1 MNNDL
6 EQFSEERLKEIVSA
20 IKLEPCDYHDAYD
33 NIPHGEIA
41 ALARIALS
49 AKQAKPAAWTLNDSP
64 IGLNPVVTLSK
75 SVAKSWSDKGRSIT
89 QLFATPQPAHTW
101 IKCSESMPEPEIP
114 VLIMNNGD
122 MRIGE
127 IRWDYPTHEET
138 YQAFRYWDDPFD
150 DGQIWDYC
158 DITHWMPLP
167 ATPKPEPK

>member
-6 EQFSEERLKEIVSA
+6 EKFSEERLIELANENIICKVSWD
-20 IKLEPCDYHDAYD
+20 ERV
-33 NIPHGEIA
+33 
-41 ALARIALS
+41 ALGRIALS
-49 AKQAKPAAWTLNDSP
+49 AKQAKPVLIFDKPDSLAYRSLIQTLEV
-64 IGLNPVVTLSK
+64 GTK
-75 SVAKSWSDKGRSIT
+75 FYT
-89 QLFATPQPAHTW
+89 TPQPAHTEQGGW
-101 IKCSESMPEPEIP
+101 IKCSERMPEPEIP

-150 DGQIWDYC
+150 DGQIWDCC

-167 ATPKPEPK
+167 AAPKPESEE